1 MAGAFLAFVA
11 GEASGDL
18 LAAPVIAALRDRL
31 PQPRFAG
38 IAGDRMTAAGCE
50 AWHHIRELSVRGYA
64 EVINELPR
72 LLRLRAG
79 LRARLLRER
88 PAVYV
93 GVDAPDFNLRLEMQ
107 LRAAG
112 IPTVHYVSP
121 SIWAW
126 RGGRIE
132 KIRRAAGRVLLVFPF
147 EQKIYD
153 DAGIAATYVG
163 HPLASQIPLQPD
175 AGTARAR
182 LGLPAGPCIAVLPGS
197 RRAEV
202 AHIGPAFFSA
212 TELLAARE
220 PGLVFAIPAA
230 DAGLRARIETL
241 LATRPRTRERA
252 RITDGDSHACLEA
265 ADAVLVAS
273 GTATLEAALYKKPMV
288 IAYRMP
294 RASAWIMR
302 GIGGYLPYVGL
313 PNILAGEFLVPEL
326 LQEAATPEA
335 IAAAMFE
342 QLNDDAR
349 RRMLARRFAEMHDRL
364 RRDTPALAAEAI
376 IATMKR

>member
-1 MAGAFLAFVA
+1 MARALLAFAA

-18 LAAPVIAALRDRL
+18 LAAPVIAALAGRL
-31 PQPRFAG
+31 QDVRFGG
-38 IAGDRMTAAGCE
+38 IAGDRMIDAGCE

-64 EVINELPR
+64 EVMRELPR
-72 LLRLRAG
+72 LLRLRGA
-79 LRARLLRER
+79 LRARLVRER
-88 PAVYV
+88 ASVFV

-112 IPTVHYVSP
+112 IPTVQYVSP

-126 RGGRIE
+126 RGKRIE
-132 KIRRAAGRVLLVFPF
+132 KIRRSASRVLLVFPF

-163 HPLASQIPLQPD
+163 HPLAAQIPIAPD
-175 AGTARAR
+175 PAAARAR
-182 LGLPAGPCIAVLPGS
+182 LQLAARPCVAVLPGS

-202 AHIGPAFFSA
+202 EHVGPAFA
-212 TELLAARE
+212 DAMEIMAARE
-220 PGLVFAIPAA
+220 PGMMFAIPAA
-230 DAGLRARIETL
+230 DAQLRVRIEAL
-241 LATRPRTRERA
+241 LATRPQARERS
-252 RITDGDSHACLEA
+252 RVFDGESHACLEA

-294 RASAWIMR
+294 RLSAWIMR
-302 GIGGYLPYVGL
+302 RIGGYLPYVGL

-326 LQEAATPEA
+326 LQEQATPDA
-335 IAAAMFE
+335 LARALLG
-342 QLNDDAR
+342 QLADER
-349 RRMLARRFAEMHDRL
+349 LRRMLEERFTQIHESL
-364 RRDTPALAAEAI
+364 RRDTPALAADAI
-376 IATMKR
+376 ISTMKR